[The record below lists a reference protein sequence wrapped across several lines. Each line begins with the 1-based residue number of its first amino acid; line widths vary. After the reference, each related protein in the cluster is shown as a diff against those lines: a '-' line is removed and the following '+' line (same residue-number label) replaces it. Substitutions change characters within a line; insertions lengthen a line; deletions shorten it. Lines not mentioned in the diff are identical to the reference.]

1 MPVTATSWKKGQSGN
16 LAGRK
21 PYNHDDI
28 PAYARQFGREAVDTM
43 VKCLRD
49 PKWKLP
55 AAIALLDRGFGK
67 PVQQLVGDPN
77 TPIAF
82 EIVWGPARS
91 ETPVIEANADE
102 STEIAEAEVVWGT
115 SSDAPSD

>member
-1 MPVTATSWKKGQSGN
+1 MPGKSGN
-16 LAGRK
+16 PGGVPKDA
-21 PYNHDDI
+21 DDI

-43 VKCLRD
+43 VKCLHD

-67 PVQQLVGDPN
+67 PVQQLIGDPN

-82 EIVWGPARS
+82 EIVWGPAR
-91 ETPVIEANADE
+91 EPQTPVIEANAEE
-102 STEIAEAEVVWGT
+102 SAEIAEAEVVWG
-115 SSDAPSD
+115 SANDAPSD

>member
-1 MPVTATSWKKGQSGN
+1 MTVRMLRGDCRAILPTLPANSVHCVVCSP
-16 LAGRK
+16 
-21 PYNHDDI
+21 PY
-28 PAYARQFGREAVDTM
+28 YG
-43 VKCLRD
+43 LRD

-82 EIVWGPARS
+82 EIVWGPAR
-91 ETPVIEANADE
+91 EPQAPVIEANAE
-102 STEIAEAEVVWGT
+102 ETTEIADAEVVWGS